1 MLRVD
6 DLDTPVVTCDLDLL
20 QKNIDD
26 MAAVCREVGIPMRS
40 HTKSHKIPEIAHMQ
54 MRAGNVG
61 ICCQKLGDAEVMVAS
76 GLSEILI
83 PFNIWGASKVERL
96 TRLVRRANVTV
107 AVDSAEV
114 ARGIA
119 IGAQQAGVTVPII
132 IEMDTGG
139 RRAGVQSPDAARR
152 LGRAIADMPGVEL
165 RGVMT
170 YPSRTEAKPF
180 LDEVRDGF
188 QKDGLP
194 LDTISGGGTGHEA
207 ISKELGCTETRSGSY
222 VWEGLR
228 RVQSSADLAADRCPM
243 KVICTVVS
251 VPTPERCIL
260 DGGIKTFGL
269 FPRTPTPECLMVEH
283 PKAKLWPFSIE
294 HTTVDTSECDH
305 QFKVGERVSVIPR
318 HGEVCLNLHDELHG
332 VRHGN
337 VEIVWEVAGRGRI
350 R

>member
-1 MLRVD
+1 MRVD
-6 DLDTPVVTCDLDLL
+6 DHDTPSVTCDHDQLH
-20 QKNIDD
+20 KNIDD
-26 MAAVCREVGIPMRS
+26 MAERGRTLGIPIRS
-40 HTKSHKIPEIAHMQ
+40 HTKSHKIPEIAHYQ

-61 ICCQKLGDAEVMVAS
+61 LCCQKLGDAEVMVAS
-76 GLSEILI
+76 GLTEILI

-107 AVDSAEV
+107 AVDSAEI

-119 IGAQQAGVTVPII
+119 MGAQAAGVTVPIL

-139 RRAGVQSPDAARR
+139 RRAGVQSPDATRQ
-152 LGRAIADMPGVEL
+152 LGRIAADLPGIEL

-170 YPSRTEAKPF
+170 YPSRPEAKPF

-188 QKDGLP
+188 AKDGLP
-194 LDTISGGGTGHEA
+194 LEVISGGGTGHEA
-207 ISKELGCTETRSGSY
+207 ASKELDCTETRSGSY
-222 VWEGLR
+222 VWEGLS
-228 RVQSSADLAADRCPM
+228 RVHSSADLDPVRCPM

-251 VPTPERCIL
+251 VPTPQRLIL
-260 DGGIKTFGL
+260 DGGIKTFGI

-283 PKAKLWPFSIE
+283 PKAKLYPFSIE

-305 QFKVGERVSVIPR
+305 KFKVGERVSVIPR

-332 VRHGN
+332 VRDGR
-337 VEIVWEVAGRGRI
+337 VEVTWAVAGRGRI